1 MRKRRFYYQSTKDI
15 LLPTKGFGIM
25 SVVVL
30 ADLRGRDGFVNKDT
44 VAGGYGSRFRGDSF
58 ATRLGVHLRGIF
70 QNVPSIH
77 VGYLASIFAA
87 VGHHVVHTREDGPV
101 DGDLALV
108 LTSLVDYKHECEWA
122 RQARARGLKVGF
134 FGAPATH
141 LPELFADS
149 GDFII
154 SGEPEAAAI
163 KIAAGE
169 DPKGLV
175 LSPAIEDLGSL
186 PFPRWDLVQMRRFG
200 HANRD
205 RLGLVRAIPMLTSR
219 SCPEHCTYCPHRIT
233 ADFRARSVDNVIAE
247 MQEMCKLYKKPHL
260 VIRDPLY
267 TLDRERCFRI
277 AEEIRAVGLQLTY
290 ECETRMDDLDEKLIR
305 VMHASGLRE
314 ISFGVESPD
323 PVILKKVAR
332 RFIPHEH
339 MRSMIN
345 LCWELGIT
353 TIAFYVMGFLQ
364 DTEES
369 IEELIRFSMDL
380 DSTYANFKI
389 LTPYPGTPQF
399 KQLKPLV
406 CETDW
411 EKFDGYTLNFRHPVL
426 TPLRARLML
435 GMAYSRYFFRPSQ
448 ICNFLGRH
456 RYAHQPLLKR
466 ADEWVWRKQ
475 ASLDRSWISAR
486 APLPSS
492 ITKARQV

>member
-1 MRKRRFYYQSTKDI
+1 
-15 LLPTKGFGIM
+15 M

-30 ADLRGRDGFVNKDT
+30 ADLRGQNGFVNKDT

-58 ATRLGVHLRGIF
+58 VTRLGVHLRGIF

-87 VGHHVVHTREDGPV
+87 AGHKVIHTRDDEAV
-101 DGDLALV
+101 EGDLALV

-122 RQARARGLKVGF
+122 RRARERGLKVGF
-134 FGAPATH
+134 FGTPATH

-154 SGEPEAAAI
+154 NGEPEAAALR
-163 KIAAGE
+163 IAAGE
-169 DPKGLV
+169 DPNGLV
-175 LSPAIEDLGSL
+175 ASPAIADLGSL

-200 HANRD
+200 HTNRD
-205 RLGLVRAIPMLTSR
+205 RLGLVRAIPLLTSR

-233 ADFRARSVDNVIAE
+233 ADFRARTVDNVLGE
-247 MQEMCKLYKKPHL
+247 MQELCKLYKKPHL

-267 TLDRERCFRI
+267 TLDRERCFKI
-277 AEEIRAVGLQLTY
+277 AEGIRSLGLELTY
-290 ECETRMDDLDEKLIR
+290 ECETRMDDLDEELIR
-305 VMHASGLRE
+305 AMHASGLRE

-339 MRSMIN
+339 MRNMIK
-345 LCWELGIT
+345 LCWELNIS
-353 TIAFYVMGFLQ
+353 TIAFYVMGFMQ

-369 IEELIRFSMDL
+369 IEELIRFAIEL

-406 CETDW
+406 FENDW
-411 EKFDGYTLNFRHPVL
+411 EKFDGYTLTFRHPVL
-426 TPLRARLML
+426 TPRRARLML
-435 GMAYSRYFFRPSQ
+435 GMAYSRYFLRPSQ
-448 ICNFLGRH
+448 ICNLLGKH
-456 RYAHQPLLKR
+456 RYAHYALFER
-466 ADEWVWRKQ
+466 ADEWTRRVQTSR
-475 ASLDRSWISAR
+475 DRPWISER
-486 APLPSS
+486 ALLASATSNAEPL
-492 ITKARQV
+492 